1 MENRLSSQP
10 SVECSR
16 APLPR
21 WILLQFLRNS
31 PTHQP
36 HEFQQVYFCLMIAA
50 EVGVALVGLVA
61 LLVETVLLLL
71 PRMALPQCLLVLVLM
86 LMLLLH
92 HQRE

>member
-1 MENRLSSQP
+1 
-10 SVECSR
+10 
-16 APLPR
+16 
-21 WILLQFLRNS
+21 
-31 PTHQP
+31 
-36 HEFQQVYFCLMIAA
+36 MIAA

-86 LMLLLH
+86 LMLMLH